1 MNIDATDCAILY
13 LLQGEN
19 GTSLTHD
26 DIANRIGV
34 SASTVSNRIQ
44 QLEENNVLL
53 GYKAEI
59 SYENAGIPHRILFVC
74 TAPIAD
80 RKQIGEAAMDVS
92 HVVNVRELLTGTRN
106 IHVEVVGTS
115 AADIET
121 TTEEL
126 DALGLTIEHS
136 EILRREYHQ
145 PFDDFGEEVVKESS

>member
-1 MNIDATDCAILY
+1 MNIDATDRAILY

-19 GTSLTHD
+19 GSSLTHD
-26 DIANRIGV
+26 EIADRIGV

-44 QLEENNVLL
+44 QLEEDNVLL
-53 GYKAEI
+53 GYRAKI
-59 SYENAGIPHRILFVC
+59 NYENAGIPHRILFVC

-106 IHVEVVGTS
+106 IHVEVVGI
-115 AADIET
+115 AAEDIEK

-126 DALGLTIEHS
+126 DALGLAIEHS
-136 EILRREYHQ
+136 EILRREFNQ
-145 PFDDFGEEVVKESS
+145 PFDDFGEDLVDESP